1 MIIGGNN
8 NNGNRNPLA
17 KSPEFN
23 NKFRQSTNTNFV
35 KNNNPQQPINTNPYK
50 DVFNTKEMNERSYEM
65 LKQRYDNGLISIEE
79 FSRKCEQLRKRG

>member
-1 MIIGGNN
+1 MIIGGN

-23 NKFRQSTNTNFV
+23 NKFRQSSNTNFV

-50 DVFNTKEMNERSYEM
+50 DVFNTKEMNEWSYEM